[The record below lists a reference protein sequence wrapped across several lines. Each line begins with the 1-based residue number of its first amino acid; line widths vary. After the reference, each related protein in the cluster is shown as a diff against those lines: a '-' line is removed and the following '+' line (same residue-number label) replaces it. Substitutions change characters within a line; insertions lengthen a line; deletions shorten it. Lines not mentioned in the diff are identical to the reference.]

1 VPIDQSVVLAVG
13 IALIAAVAG
22 VVAWATATAARS
34 QQRQEAPSPH
44 REDRHAPMAD
54 APPRAG
60 GTGQPRRSVPG
71 LVTPGSARQVAR
83 VVAFLFLSSV
93 ALVVAITRAWPE
105 AETAIFALIATGVL
119 LVVLFMDML
128 PSSALGR
135 WRHPIEGLGAIGLLG
150 LLMALT
156 GGIGSPFVVGF
167 YLVVA
172 GTALSAEGLA
182 PLAIALVAAFTVAAV
197 GILTAGSAGIDAAGL
212 AWIGVNAVGLVLV
225 ADLSAAAARA
235 QRLARD
241 EALRASR
248 FDALTGLF
256 NRAFFVTVM
265 EQEIRRSE
273 RMDRGFAVLM
283 LDLDDL
289 KPVND
294 TFGHQWGDRLIK
306 AVADVLRQTIRFTDA
321 AARYGGDEF
330 IVLLPET
337 DASGAY
343 IVAETLRRDIASLT
357 LRASERNVRSSVSV
371 GLVTYPQDGVTIE
384 QLVAA
389 ADVAMYEAK
398 RRGKNQIAGYRTRTE
413 RVATAIDVAASALVG
428 MGPGGPGVP
437 ARVGGD
443 TAPWG
448 AGPPASATDHPS
460 ATDRPSARAS
470 QPSTPPP
477 AASGGDAGIAAGSSP
492 STAPASQPTR
502 SSASEPTDVHGPGP
516 SNDAPAWLTRPQ
528 PPPPAT
534 SATVASAAPTSAAGA
549 AAVQPDDNAGDASQQ
564 AHLRSTT
571 DRRTGTRDPS
581 RSEGIRRAWDS
592 TAQRPWIALPIDRLD
607 APDPSDPQAG
617 QVDPP
622 H

>member
-1 VPIDQSVVLAVG
+1 
-13 IALIAAVAG
+13 
-22 VVAWATATAARS
+22 
-34 QQRQEAPSPH
+34 
-44 REDRHAPMAD
+44 
-54 APPRAG
+54 
-60 GTGQPRRSVPG
+60 
-71 LVTPGSARQVAR
+71 
-83 VVAFLFLSSV
+83 
-93 ALVVAITRAWPE
+93 
-105 AETAIFALIATGVL
+105 
-119 LVVLFMDML
+119 
-128 PSSALGR
+128 
-135 WRHPIEGLGAIGLLG
+135 
-150 LLMALT
+150 
-156 GGIGSPFVVGF
+156 
-167 YLVVA
+167 
-172 GTALSAEGLA
+172 
-182 PLAIALVAAFTVAAV
+182 
-197 GILTAGSAGIDAAGL
+197 
-212 AWIGVNAVGLVLV
+212 
-225 ADLSAAAARA
+225 
-235 QRLARD
+235 
-241 EALRASR
+241 
-248 FDALTGLF
+248 
-256 NRAFFVTVM
+256 
-265 EQEIRRSE
+265 
-273 RMDRGFAVLM
+273 M

-413 RVATAIDVAASALVG
+413 RVATAIDVAAGALVG

-443 TAPWG
+443 TPPWE
-448 AGPPASATDHPS
+448 AGPPPS
-460 ATDRPSARAS
+460 ATDRPSATERPSARAS
-470 QPSTPPP
+470 QPAAPPP
-477 AASGGDAGIAAGSSP
+477 AASGGDAGNATAPSP
-492 STAPASQPTR
+492 STVSASPAIR
-502 SSASEPTDVHGPGP
+502 SSASEPTDVLPSPGP
-516 SNDAPAWLTRPQ
+516 SNEAPAWLTRPQ

-534 SATVASAAPTSAAGA
+534 SATVASATPTLPAGA
-549 AAVQPDDNAGDASQQ
+549 ASVQPDDNARDASQQ
-564 AHLRSTT
+564 AHLGSAA

-581 RSEGIRRAWDS
+581 RSEEIRRAWDS
-592 TAQRPWIALPIDRLD
+592 TAPRPWIALPIDRLD

-622 H
+622 N